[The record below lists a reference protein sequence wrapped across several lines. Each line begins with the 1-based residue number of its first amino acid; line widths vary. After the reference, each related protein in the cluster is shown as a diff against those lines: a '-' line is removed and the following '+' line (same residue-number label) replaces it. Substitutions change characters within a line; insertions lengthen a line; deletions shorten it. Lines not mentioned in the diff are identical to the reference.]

1 MEAFVNPF
9 LRSLSRRERAGGVG
23 KRGAKALVYG
33 NSEKK
38 DQRFSYLDLTTYG
51 EGAGD
56 RGSAAREADGKGRR
70 VERRP
75 GCEGLPPRAAGEER
89 GTEKANGG
97 PPGGCG
103 GAVMPRDG
111 RAPAPS
117 GAFGSR
123 AQTEIPQERGTSDAG
138 RRDAAGSGGDPP
150 RRGTPPKCPVT
161 LRGLCLYS
169 IIGTEFP
176 Q

>member
-23 KRGAKALVYG
+23 KRGAKALTYG

-38 DQRFSYLDLTTYG
+38 DQRFRYLYLTTCG
-51 EGAGD
+51 EGVGE

-89 GTEKANGG
+89 GTEKANGD

-111 RAPAPS
+111 RAPAPL
-117 GAFGSR
+117 GAYGSR
-123 AQTEIPQERGTSDAG
+123 AQTISRGSEERATRNGATQPGAG
-138 RRDAAGSGGDPP
+138 GPP